1 MPPSSVPPSSP
12 PPTGAPG
19 GSRQLLAIS
28 ALGPD
33 KTGMVHDLT
42 RLIADAGGNLIE
54 CRMTSLGSQ
63 FAMLLLVG
71 GNWHAVGKV
80 ERELEK
86 LQGDPDF
93 SLQVRRTDPR
103 AVRADQLS
111 YTVEFVCPDQTG
123 VVSAFSGFFAAR
135 NIDIAECDCHTYVA
149 IHTGA
154 PMTNVRMVVNVP
166 VRIHLGVLREE
177 FMDFCDHL
185 NLDAILEP
193 VKG

>member
-1 MPPSSVPPSSP
+1 
-12 PPTGAPG
+12 
-19 GSRQLLAIS
+19 LLAVS
-28 ALGPD
+28 VLGQDRP
-33 KTGMVHDLT
+33 GLVHELT
-42 RLIADAGGNLIE
+42 RLVADAGGNLIE
-54 CRMTSLGSQ
+54 SRMTGLGNQ
-63 FAMLLLVG
+63 FAILMLIG

-80 ERELEK
+80 ERELQK
-86 LQGDPDF
+86 LQGGTDF
-93 SLQVRRTDPR
+93 SLQVHRTDPR
-103 AVRADQLS
+103 TVRVDQLS

-123 VVSAFSGFFAAR
+123 VVSAFSGFFSAR

-149 IHTGA
+149 VHTGA

-166 VRIHLGVLREE
+166 ARIHLGVLREE